1 MKINVFELTNVLLVI
16 FLFFI
21 LTRKRDVATLLMVL
35 FVYGTLH
42 FAFAAIALTTN
53 ESASLLAALHIEG
66 GGVLAKLSNLSLLGV
81 VFVLLSV
88 HAYHAFWLSQRSDKK
103 IVLYVI
109 VVMGA
114 LLCGYVPN
122 IRQGEWL
129 QLKNVISL
137 EAMLAFVLIGFLA
150 TNSVQTTNVAKFY
163 PWLLGGLLIL
173 GVADCIAI
181 YEVLT
186 HKTWAGTS
194 DPSGAM
200 VYRASSILFNPNL
213 FGFWAGLVYLGCAY
227 GMHAYKVHRKMMLWG
242 MVLASI
248 AIYFSGSRSS
258 GCLLLGILFIPTLL
272 IKKQFHWLPLI
283 ILPLTMLTIYAG
295 AAWLVPP
302 FVSSS
307 VGWLEVALLGER
319 FAATPVQLVN
329 YALMKS
335 DFLRSLSSAITGGIA
350 GGIPVQ
356 VVESIEGRFVSGGA
370 DSGWL
375 VLYQDVGWFGLGA
388 VILAVCML
396 VAWGVRICISHPSPS
411 SVYALAVL
419 CYCLV
424 IGFVMQFQIFPIWLF
439 ISLVL
444 IVCLALWRQFEISAL
459 RIRS

>member
-53 ESASLLAALHIEG
+53 GSASLFTALHNEG

-88 HAYHAFWLSQRSDKK
+88 HAYHAFWLSQRSDNK

-122 IRQGEWL
+122 IRQGDWL

-137 EAMLAFVLIGFLA
+137 EAMLTFVLIGFLA
-150 TNSVQTTNVAKFY
+150 TNGVQTTNVAKFY

-186 HKTWAGTS
+186 HKTWAGTH
-194 DPSGAM
+194 DRSGAM

-227 GMHAYKVHRKMMLWG
+227 GMHTYKVHRKM
-242 MVLASI
+242 
-248 AIYFSGSRSS
+248 
-258 GCLLLGILFIPTLL
+258 
-272 IKKQFHWLPLI
+272 
-283 ILPLTMLTIYAG
+283 
-295 AAWLVPP
+295 
-302 FVSSS
+302 
-307 VGWLEVALLGER
+307 R
-319 FAATPVQLVN
+319 FP
-329 YALMKS
+329 
-335 DFLRSLSSAITGGIA
+335 R
-350 GGIPVQ
+350 
-356 VVESIEGRFVSGGA
+356 
-370 DSGWL
+370 
-375 VLYQDVGWFGLGA
+375 
-388 VILAVCML
+388 
-396 VAWGVRICISHPSPS
+396 
-411 SVYALAVL
+411 
-419 CYCLV
+419 
-424 IGFVMQFQIFPIWLF
+424 
-439 ISLVL
+439 
-444 IVCLALWRQFEISAL
+444 
-459 RIRS
+459 